1 MVTLGLTNQ
10 VRNNGN
16 NNNSNN
22 NQLKKCTLNNIL
34 STIQRIIARYQEYR
48 LFHHF

>member
-1 MVTLGLTNQ
+1 MVTLGLTNK

-16 NNNSNN
+16 NNNN
-22 NQLKKCTLNNIL
+22 NQLKKCTLNHIL
-34 STIQRIIARYQEYR
+34 STIPRIIARYQEYR